1 MIKLDKVSKKY
12 PSGLIALDEISL
24 EIKEGEFVFLVG
36 PSGVGKTTF
45 LRLFTREVRPSS
57 GRVLIDEQDILLLPS
72 KKVPYLRRRIGTIFQ
87 DFKLLLDR
95 TIFENIAV
103 PLEVTGKSDKQ
114 IEQEVSKILEK
125 VGLLEKANS
134 FPVQLSGGEV
144 QRTAIARAI
153 IGNPQVLLADEPT
166 ADLDPATAEEVVDLL
181 DKINKEQ
188 KTIIIMATHNSQ
200 IVNKYKKRVI
210 SMKKGKIASDEK
222 EGRYEAGQKDN

>member
-1 MIKLDKVSKKY
+1 MIKLDKVTKKY

-24 EIKEGEFVFLVG
+24 EIGEGEFVFLVG

-114 IEQEVSKILEK
+114 IEQEVSQILEK

-181 DKINKEQ
+181 DKINREQ
-188 KTIIIMATHNSQ
+188 KTTIIMATHNSA
-200 IVNKYKKRVI
+200 IVDKYKKRVI
-210 SMKKGKIASDEK
+210 SMKKGKIARDEK
-222 EGRYEAGQKDN
+222 EGKYETGQKDS